1 MKNDPAIWPGP
12 FLMGNRQCCRQIMTV
27 GIDIGSAA
35 YPSDADNTCD
45 LLEVADQR
53 MSAVKNW
60 RRQFA

>member
-1 MKNDPAIWPGP
+1 
-12 FLMGNRQCCRQIMTV
+12 MTV